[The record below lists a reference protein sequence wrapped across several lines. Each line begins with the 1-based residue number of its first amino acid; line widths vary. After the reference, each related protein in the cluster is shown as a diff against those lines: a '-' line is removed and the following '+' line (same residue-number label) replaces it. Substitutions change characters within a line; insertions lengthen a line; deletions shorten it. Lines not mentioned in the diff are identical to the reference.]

1 MIEPVRRS
9 VVTLPCCR
17 TEARV
22 YARRTRVSDRE
33 RREHYIRSV
42 NIRQRLHTARRAH
55 MDSVAVGVLI
65 CTGMY
70 SESRLCTSTQWSD
83 FSKYYF
89 TAGAYGAR
97 TRSLARLRNDEEHD
111 ESREKEVTR
120 AAVGKR
126 QSYAR
131 SYHDDGHGL
140 TDSEFRLSDY
150 SD

>member
-97 TRSLARLRNDEEHD
+97 TRSLARLRNDERTRR
-111 ESREKEVTR
+111 ESRERSDARGRRQT
-120 AAVGKR
+120 AV
-126 QSYAR
+126 AR